1 MKPENISLKNI
12 EIISTI
18 SNSKKTTV
26 KLVSLSETKQFAVLK
41 QYPDRQALGCYEQA
55 SSLQSEYLPRIY
67 HIWEEKDAT
76 FLLEE
81 YISGVTLQEKL
92 EDETPFSEIELTNLA
107 KQICQAL
114 LVLHSAVPPI
124 IHRDI
129 KPENIIITTEG
140 NIKLLDFDAAREYSV
155 EKEHDTILMGTK
167 QYASPEQFGFMQT
180 DTRSDIYSFGIV
192 FSELLSHANVSENYA
207 SKAKKII
214 NKATMFDPENRYP
227 DTNHLLKDL
236 TLLEKRK
243 NNFLLW
249 YILAGIVC
257 LLVATV
263 LFAKFTNRTP
273 GDDSSLVSNPVENLE
288 TTLPPNLPTE
298 EIIEQEVIE
307 SSNEISDIKEHET
320 IEQNT
325 EQQTTPVE
333 PLDDYSKETPTLAEV
348 YNDVDILNEVDPT
361 AFYLMDKKSYLYN
374 GIPTS
379 CLPEGMYSSTQ
390 ECIIGSD
397 YAACRFLKGYP
408 RDLVFCDF
416 RLKDVIDVYLY
427 PYLEESGEN
436 GEKISLT
443 SEDYTQKFD
452 NVVSVSKDFLQ
463 TLEPGAYTLYIKTP
477 NYYFPLY
484 LIVHSPE
491 EEVDKFYPR
500 PITEVGYYSSNKQND
515 VVFYSTGT
523 PYPIKEV
530 RMYNNMLDPKNYT
543 LVDGGYGIVFKPD
556 FLEQWKDLEAIEL
569 IYVTEND
576 REGGIRIINISNF
589 Q

>member
-1 MKPENISLKNI
+1 MVPENISLKDI

-18 SNSKKTTV
+18 SDSKKTTV

-55 SSLQSEYLPRIY
+55 SSLHSEYLPRIY
-67 HIWEEKDAT
+67 HIWDENNAS

-92 EDETPFSEIELTNLA
+92 EDENPFSETELTNLL

-114 LVLHSAVPPI
+114 IILHSAVPPI

-167 QYASPEQFGFMQT
+167 HYASPEQFGFMQT
-180 DTRSDIYSFGIV
+180 DIRSDIYSFGIV
-192 FSELLSHANVSENYA
+192 FSELLSHASVSEKYA
-207 SKAKKII
+207 LKAKKII

-227 DTNHLLKDL
+227 DTKHLLKDL
-236 TLLEKRK
+236 SLLEKRK
-243 NNFLLW
+243 KCLLPW
-249 YILAGIVC
+249 CVLAGVIC

-263 LFAKFTNRTP
+263 LFAKFTNRTS
-273 GDDSSLVSNPVENLE
+273 GDDSSLALNTEENLE
-288 TTLPPNLPTE
+288 QETQKLPQEETIQQ
-298 EIIEQEVIE
+298 EIIEQETIQQD
-307 SSNEISDIKEHET
+307 SDTLI
-320 IEQNT
+320 
-325 EQQTTPVE
+325 TPAE
-333 PLDDYSKETPTLAEV
+333 PFTDFSKETPTLAEV
-348 YNDVDILNEVDPT
+348 YNYVDIKDEVDPT
-361 AFYLMDKKSYLYN
+361 AFYLMENKSYLFN

-379 CLPEGMYSSTQ
+379 GMPAGMYSINQ

-397 YAACRFLKGYP
+397 YPTCRFLKGYP
-408 RDLVFCDF
+408 RDLVFCDD
-416 RLKDVIDVYLY
+416 RMEGSEVYQAYIY
-427 PYLEESGEN
+427 PYLEESGTN
-436 GEKISLT
+436 GEKITLSP
-443 SEDYTQKFD
+443 EDFTQEFG
-452 NVVSVSKDFLQ
+452 NVCSISKEFLQ
-463 TLEPGAYTLYIKTP
+463 TLEPGAYTLYLDNNRIMFC
-477 NYYFPLY
+477 YY
-484 LIVHSPE
+484 LIVHGVE

-500 PITEVGYYSSNKQND
+500 PLNEVNYYSSNKQND

-530 RMYNNMLDPKNYT
+530 RMYNSLLDPENYT

-556 FLEQWKDLEAIEL
+556 FLEKWKDSEAIEL